1 METTRFVDDA
11 NFLRSSM
18 NLGNRDMDD
27 HLRELLDNSIDAGA
41 TRIWIVLDARNPE
54 MARLVVGDDGCGI
67 PKEFEYR
74 GKTYEGVPFVMAF
87 GSGRN
92 THADETS
99 TIGRFGFGLSTAIV
113 SQARDQGVGRVY
125 TKQET
130 DEDWRWSEY
139 HFDRV
144 VANKCRLPPEQLGGL
159 DFLPPWDTGTFV
171 VIDLADSAGM
181 RPGAHQSRILAWVGR
196 VYREMI
202 AQGLTI
208 TVIGRTGTKD
218 DTKVATLRDPL
229 ALMPESKEAKELG
242 AVKEY
247 EVPDLVLDD
256 EESPLGAV
264 LDPNTGLPARIQ
276 FRLSLI
282 DNASSRRKL
291 GLPTVGAQGFFE
303 KEKTLKK
310 YNIGH
315 DGQGFSV
322 LREGRELAHARSL
335 GIYTKHP
342 EYKWMHGS
350 IDFPSALD
358 DLMNVQVNKNQF
370 EVDPRLREVL
380 KSHLAPHL
388 HNLRRDVTAAGRLAA
403 EVAKVEM
410 DIEPLA
416 ERLAKELLPVLPQA
430 RLSAEDRKRGQ
441 EAREQMLKQQMAQA
455 STLLDK
461 TADDVLNQAVDTAMA
476 KESRSGEVV
485 DRAAAAAFSLLDERR
500 AEWMSRIQRRW
511 NTQSPARILVPQVGE
526 ADAYAGPHI
535 LKVVDR
541 GDEAHIHLSTST
553 AFYTDVYAEVKDDE
567 TLRTMLDI
575 MQCSVGY
582 AQYIDGKIE
591 DRKQNMYWER
601 VLTDVSLHSQE
612 FVTAM
617 PIAKDEEVSE

>member
-1 METTRFVDDA
+1 M
-11 NFLRSSM
+11 
-18 NLGNRDMDD
+18 
-27 HLRELLDNSIDAGA
+27 
-41 TRIWIVLDARNPE
+41 
-54 MARLVVGDDGCGI
+54 
-67 PKEFEYR
+67 
-74 GKTYEGVPFVMAF
+74 
-87 GSGRN
+87 
-92 THADETS
+92 
-99 TIGRFGFGLSTAIV
+99 
-113 SQARDQGVGRVY
+113 
-125 TKQET
+125 
-130 DEDWRWSEY
+130 
-139 HFDRV
+139 
-144 VANKCRLPPEQLGGL
+144 
-159 DFLPPWDTGTFV
+159 
-171 VIDLADSAGM
+171 
-181 RPGAHQSRILAWVGR
+181 
-196 VYREMI
+196 
-202 AQGLTI
+202 
-208 TVIGRTGTKD
+208 
-218 DTKVATLRDPL
+218 
-229 ALMPESKEAKELG
+229 
-242 AVKEY
+242 
-247 EVPDLVLDD
+247 
-256 EESPLGAV
+256 

-291 GLPTVGAQGFFE
+291 GLPVGIPGASNLND
-303 KEKTLKK
+303 KTLKK

-342 EYKWMHGS
+342 EYNWMHGS

-461 TADDVLNQAVDTAMA
+461 TADEVLNQAVDTAVA
-476 KESRSGEVV
+476 RIEEWEAV

-511 NTQSPARILVPQVGE
+511 NTQSPARILVPQEGE

-575 MQCSVGY
+575 RLCSVGY
-582 AQYIDGKIE
+582 AQFLDGKIE

-617 PIAKDEEVSE
+617 PIAKDEGVSE